1 MLSPKYPSKSL
12 NTKKKKEICVIF
24 IMLICDEIV
33 YDSYVYMYICKE
45 LVNFT
50 VVIVFDQEK
59 ERTRRVQIDGFC
71 IVYGYFLR

>member
-1 MLSPKYPSKSL
+1 
-12 NTKKKKEICVIF
+12 
-24 IMLICDEIV
+24 MLICDEIV